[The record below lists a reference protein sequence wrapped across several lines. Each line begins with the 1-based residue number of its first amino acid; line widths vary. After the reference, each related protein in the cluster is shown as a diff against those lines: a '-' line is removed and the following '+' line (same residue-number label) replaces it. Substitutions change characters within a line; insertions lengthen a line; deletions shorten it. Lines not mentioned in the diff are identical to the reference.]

1 MVTQLVK
8 DYFVQKALDS
18 NLNNSINEFYEFR
31 NFMNT
36 WSQEDNNY
44 TNLLLTGYECKPV
57 KNMHFI
63 KRRILPEA
71 EFVFVRGLLLLTYWQ
86 DSKRSHCLR
95 GKAFWIHKQPE

>member
-1 MVTQLVK
+1 MK

-36 WSQEDNNY
+36 WSQDNNNNNY

-57 KNMHFI
+57 KTECNRHDFTRMHVLNTNFPYDDF
-63 KRRILPEA
+63 L
-71 EFVFVRGLLLLTYWQ
+71 
-86 DSKRSHCLR
+86 RSNSCTTVSLI
-95 GKAFWIHKQPE
+95 F

>member
-31 NFMNT
+31 YFMNT
-36 WSQEDNNY
+36 WSQQQHKNY

-57 KNMHFI
+57 KN
-63 KRRILPEA
+63 
-71 EFVFVRGLLLLTYWQ
+71 
-86 DSKRSHCLR
+86 
-95 GKAFWIHKQPE
+95 